1 MGSRDAA
8 GLTRTLDRLV
18 SHHHDD
24 TNRGYS
30 TATSAN
36 VDYRLRLIARHG
48 VLNGRWLDC
57 GSAEGGYAS
66 SLPAFGASSVVA
78 VDIEH
83 PRVVEG
89 SSQRH
94 GASITFACAASE
106 ALPLRDQSFDGVL
119 LNEVLE
125 HVADEQATLREI
137 HRVLRPGGHL
147 AVMSPNRFFPFEGH
161 GLALRRRTVNWP
173 VPLVPWLP
181 QRLFRHRLRARNYWP
196 SQLRT
201 LVEDAGLEVR
211 YMQTVFPMFDRFRW
225 LPAKTIAW
233 VRRSPETLERVPVIR
248 RMGESTLVIAQR
260 RR

>member
-1 MGSRDAA
+1 MLSRREDA
-8 GLTRTLDRLV
+8 
-18 SHHHDD
+18 
-24 TNRGYS
+24 NRGYS
-30 TATSAN
+30 TATSTN
-36 VDYRLRLIARHG
+36 VDYRLRLIAREG
-48 VLNGRWLDC
+48 VLHGRWLDC

-66 SLPAFGASSVVA
+66 SLTAYGASSVVA

-89 SSQRH
+89 SAAQDDHSV
-94 GASITFACAASE
+94 SFACAASE
-106 ALPLRDQSFDGVL
+106 SLPLRGASFDGVL

-125 HVADEQATLREI
+125 HVASESATLREI

-161 GLALRRRTVNWP
+161 GLALGRWSLNWP

-181 QRLFRHRLRARNYWP
+181 QRLFRSSLRARNYWP

-211 YMQTVFPMFDRFRW
+211 HLQTVFPMFDRFRW
-225 LPAKTIAW
+225 LPGTAIDW
-233 VRRSPETLERVPVIR
+233 VRRSPDTLERVPVLR
-248 RMGESTLVIAQR
+248 WVGESTLVIAQR
-260 RR
+260 SR